1 MTDIYRALNSG
12 HLNVPKEGVVDGVTL
27 PFLFIADDTFPLRED
42 LLKPFNSKISDK
54 RRNIYNY
61 RLSRGRRM
69 VESVFGILAE
79 RFGVSQKPMSFINL
93 DKVES
98 VFTQLLSQQNIS
110 RILLPSD
117 LLDNEDLETGT
128 FTSGPRMDP
137 NKNLPPGSNPSKS
150 DKAKAARERFVKC
163 FNNEGVVEWQDRY
176 VR

>member
-98 VFTQLLSQQNIS
+98 VVCCYLHNYFRNKIPQGFFFLLTCWTMKIWKQVH
-110 RILLPSD
+110 LLQ
-117 LLDNEDLETGT
+117 DLEWIRTKICHLDLIRQKVIKQKLLG
-128 FTSGPRMDP
+128 
-137 NKNLPPGSNPSKS
+137 KGS
-150 DKAKAARERFVKC
+150 
-163 FNNEGVVEWQDRY
+163 
-176 VR
+176 